1 MSESAHQ
8 AYSSREQKY
17 GALLTA
23 LDRRSGLL
31 ANLRTVTFLAAV
43 IVLLLVAFQKLPRWA
58 LFISFGSVIAFVA
71 LAVIHARVI
80 REEARAAVLKGLNT
94 RGLQRLSGAWRQF
107 TEVSAGLIPEG
118 HLYAADLDVVGQGS
132 LCQRIDETGTKAG
145 QTQLVAWLASAANS
159 ADTVRNRQGAVKEL
173 ASQLDFRQSL
183 VTEARM
189 AGNDKA
195 DPSKFIAWAEGTPG
209 LSSIRWAFA
218 VAHVLPPVTLTLGV
232 LTAYD
237 VVPAWPFYIG
247 FFLQVLIVFATK
259 GPLNHLWESLALG
272 ERGLVR
278 FEETFRAID
287 EQKFTHQRLVA
298 LQSGIQGKDTAS
310 VSERLRRFARLMGFA
325 ELKAS
330 GQLHPII
337 NALTLWDLHVLF
349 RIEAWRVADGRG
361 VRSWFD
367 ALAQLEALS
376 SFAGYSFENPDAP
389 FPEIDDGPG
398 HLIAKQLAHPLI
410 ESAIRN
416 DVELAAAGDA
426 MVITGSNM
434 SGKTT
439 LMRAM
444 GLNTVMALAGLP
456 VCALSMRVSRMQV
469 MTSMRVKDSLE
480 RGVSYFYA
488 EVTRIKQLLDTAEA
502 NRSQCLFLLDELFMG
517 TNTRERQIASKHLL
531 RVLLDSGA
539 IGAVTTH
546 DLSLCEL
553 DTERP
558 GHVRNVHFRDLMENG
573 QMTFDYRL
581 KEGIVTTT
589 NALEVLRSVGI
600 IVRSDPAEGVE
611 GS

>member
-8 AYSSREQKY
+8 AYSSRDQKY
-17 GALLTA
+17 GASLLR
-23 LDRRSGLL
+23 LDRRSGLI

-43 IVLLLVAFQKLPRWA
+43 AVLLLVAFQKLPRFA
-58 LFISFGSVIAFVA
+58 LWGSLASFASFVA
-71 LAVIHARVI
+71 LAIVHARVI
-80 REEARAAVLKGLNT
+80 REEARASVLKGLNS
-94 RGLQRLSGAWRQF
+94 RGLQRLTGAWKQF
-107 TEVSAGLIPEG
+107 AEHSAHLIPEG

-145 QTQLVAWLASAANS
+145 QAQLVAWLATA
-159 ADTVRNRQGAVKEL
+159 ADTANTIRARQGAVKEL
-173 ASQLDFRQSL
+173 APLLDFRQAL

-189 AGNDKA
+189 AGSDKA
-195 DPSKFIAWAEGTPG
+195 DPSKFIAWAEGASG
-209 LSSIRWAFA
+209 LTRIRWAFYL
-218 VAHVLPPVTLTLGV
+218 AHVLPPITITLGL
-232 LTAYD
+232 LTAND
-237 VVPAWPFYIG
+237 VIEAWPFYIG
-247 FFLQVLIVFATK
+247 FALQVLIVLLTK
-259 GPLNHLWESLALG
+259 GPLNELWASLSLG
-272 ERGLVR
+272 ERGFVR
-278 FEETFRAID
+278 FEHTFQAID
-287 EQKFTHQRLVA
+287 AQKFTHARLVS
-298 LQSGIQGKDTAS
+298 LQSGIQTQGSLS

-361 VRSWFD
+361 VRGWFD

-376 SFAGYSFENPDAP
+376 SFAGYSFENPEAP
-389 FPEIDDGPG
+389 FPEVDDGPG

-410 ESAIRN
+410 DNAVRN
-416 DVELAAAGDA
+416 DVELGGAGHA

-456 VCALSMRVSRMQV
+456 VCAKSMRVSRMQV

-488 EVTRIKQLLDTAEA
+488 EVQRIKLLLDTAAAHRE
-502 NRSQCLFLLDELFMG
+502 QCLFLLDELFMG
-517 TNTRERQIASKHLL
+517 TNTRERQIASKHLM
-531 RVLLDSGA
+531 RVLLDAGS

-546 DLSLCEL
+546 DLSICEL
-553 DTERP
+553 EAERP
-558 GHVRNVHFRDLMENG
+558 GLVRNVHFRDLMENG
-573 QMTFDYRL
+573 EMTFDYRL

-589 NALEVLRSVGI
+589 NALEVLKKVGI
-600 IVRSDPAEGVE
+600 FIDVPAA
-611 GS
+611 